1 MKKVILYVLF
11 SGNIALSGY
20 TYSITHGKL
29 NIKTKK
35 KGTFLFEP
43 FFV

>member
-11 SGNIALSGY
+11 SGNIALPGY

-35 KGTFLFEP
+35 GTFLFEP